1 MEFISCLP
9 LVTPTSR
16 PQLQNALTTFR
27 EKVTGISTPELPNGI
42 PEKAIRPLGTL
53 HLTLGVMSLLS
64 QERIDSSLRLLRELN
79 LKDLL
84 STPSPT
90 LPHDANQ
97 ANHSSGQSISKDKT
111 IESDGREVKPLKVS
125 LRGLESMHTPSKTSI
140 LYAPP
145 TDDDRLYPF
154 CQRLKN
160 IFTEEEFLAEE
171 NRPLKLHATIV
182 NTVYVPGVTGSG
194 GHGKRKAKLTID
206 AREIMEDFEEF
217 EWASNV
223 RIEKV
228 AICKMGAQKNEE
240 GEEEYVVEG
249 EVEMP

>member
-1 MEFISCLP
+1 
-9 LVTPTSR
+9 
-16 PQLQNALTTFR
+16 
-27 EKVTGISTPELPNGI
+27 
-42 PEKAIRPLGTL
+42 
-53 HLTLGVMSLLS
+53 MSLLS
-64 QERIDSSLRLLRELN
+64 EERIDSSLKLLRELN

-90 LPHDANQ
+90 LSQDANQ
-97 ANHSSGQSISKDKT
+97 ANNSSGQSTSKDKM

-125 LRGLESMHTPSKTSI
+125 LRGLESMHTPSKTSV
-140 LYAPP
+140 LYASP
-145 TDDDRLYPF
+145 TGDERLYPF
-154 CQRLKN
+154 CQGLKN
-160 IFTEEEFLAEE
+160 IFTEGEFLVDE

-182 NTVYVPGVTGSG
+182 NTVYVPGVRGSG

-206 AREIMEDFEEF
+206 AREILEDFEEF

-228 AICKMGAQKNEE
+228 AIFKMGAQKNDE